1 MHQLEDAPHGD
12 DTAGNGLLSRRH
24 WLQLG
29 AGTAAAAV
37 MTPLLAQ
44 ESIDQE
50 PWRSGS
56 GAPPSVYGDRPS
68 MASLQREQIS
78 VHPMGRQAGASSTP
92 LQLLNGT
99 ITPNGLH
106 FERHHSG
113 IPEIDPVSHKLTIHG
128 LVARP
133 LTFDYDA
140 LLRYPMQSRVLFL
153 ECSGNSY
160 RNTLAVAMDE
170 TAGGLHGLISS
181 AEWTGVPLH
190 YLLDEAGVDRGAQW
204 VIAEGAD
211 AAGMNRSVPLSLALD
226 DAMIA
231 LYQNGEPL
239 RRSQGFPMRLLVP
252 GCEGNLSVKWLRS
265 LKLLDQ
271 PAQTREETSKYT
283 DLRLDG
289 KAAQFSLR
297 MQAKSVITSP
307 SGKMTLGR
315 QGVYEVSGLAWSG
328 NGSIRRVEVSA
339 DGGRSWADAMLQSEP
354 GPMRSVRFRIPWR
367 WQGQPAVLQSR
378 AIDSAGN
385 VQPTRAQ
392 ALTNVAPGFSYHYN
406 GIQSWQVSA
415 DGSVRNVYA

>member
-1 MHQLEDAPHGD
+1 MYTD
-12 DTAGNGLLSRRH
+12 DTGQQGGDSAGNGLLSRRQ
-24 WLQLG
+24 WMQIG

-37 MTPLLAQ
+37 VAPVVAK
-44 ESIDQE
+44 ESFGQE

-56 GAPPSVYGDRPS
+56 GAPPSDYGDRPS
-68 MASLQREQIS
+68 MLSLRREQIS
-78 VHPMGRQAGASSTP
+78 VHPFGPQAGASSTP

-99 ITPNGLH
+99 ITPNALH

-113 IPEIDPVSHKLTIHG
+113 IPEIDPASHKLTVHG

-140 LLRYPMQSRVLFL
+140 LQRYPMQSRVLFL

-160 RNTLAVAMDE
+160 RNTLAGAIHE

-190 YLLDEAGVDRGAQW
+190 YLLDEAGVDASARW

-211 AAGMNRSVPLSLALD
+211 AAGMNRSVPLSFALD

-265 LKLLDQ
+265 LKLLSL

-283 DLRLDG
+283 DLKLDG
-289 KAAQFSLR
+289 KATQFSLR

-307 SGKMTLGR
+307 SGKMVL
-315 QGVYEVSGLAWSG
+315 QQPGVYEVSGLAWSG

-339 DGGRSWADAMLQSEP
+339 DGGGSWADAMLQSEP
-354 GPMRSVRFRIPWR
+354 GPMRAVRFRIPWR

-378 AIDSAGN
+378 AVDSAGN
-385 VQPTRAQ
+385 VQPTRASGL
-392 ALTNVAPGFSYHYN
+392 ANVAPGFSYHFN
-406 GIQSWQVSA
+406 GIQSWQVNA
-415 DGSVRNVYA
+415 NGSVRNVYA

>member
-1 MHQLEDAPHGD
+1 
-12 DTAGNGLLSRRH
+12 
-24 WLQLG
+24 
-29 AGTAAAAV
+29 
-37 MTPLLAQ
+37 
-44 ESIDQE
+44 
-50 PWRSGS
+50 
-56 GAPPSVYGDRPS
+56 
-68 MASLQREQIS
+68 
-78 VHPMGRQAGASSTP
+78 
-92 LQLLNGT
+92 
-99 ITPNGLH
+99 
-106 FERHHSG
+106 
-113 IPEIDPVSHKLTIHG
+113 VSHKLTVHG

-160 RNTLAVAMDE
+160 RNTLAGALDE

-190 YLLDEAGVDRGAQW
+190 FLLDEAGVDASAQW

-211 AAGMNRSVPLSLALD
+211 AAGMNRSVPLSLALN

-283 DLRLDG
+283 DLTLDG

-307 SGKMTLGR
+307 SGKMRLGR
-315 QGVYEVSGLAWSG
+315 QGVYEISGLAWSG

-339 DGGRSWADAMLQSEP
+339 DGGRSWAEAMLQSEP
-354 GPMRSVRFRIPWR
+354 GPMRAVRFRIPWR

-378 AIDSAGN
+378 AVDSAGN
-385 VQPTRAQ
+385 VQPTRAS
-392 ALTNVAPGFSYHYN
+392 ALANVAPGFSYHFN
-406 GIQSWQVSA
+406 GIQSWQVNA
-415 DGSVRNVYA
+415 NGSVRNVYA